1 VLRKII
7 GVALSAVFVLA
18 GGYAAAADKTSPVL
32 AQIAK
37 SGELRVAMTAEQP
50 PFNMRNKEGKLIG
63 FEVELA
69 KMLAGA
75 IGVELK
81 VVERPFSELLTA
93 VQKGEADLVMSGM
106 TSTLE
111 RNMQVA
117 FVGPYYVSGK
127 SILTKSST
135 IAAAQQSE
143 EVNQENIR
151 VAALKGST
159 SEIFVELAMP
169 KAQFT
174 ATTNHQAAIDML
186 INGEVDAVV
195 ADAPILLLTMLRYP
209 DAGLTTLK
217 KPLTVEPI
225 GIAVAPGDPLLLN
238 LLQNYLNAAQ
248 ATGALDLL
256 TKKWFK
262 SGAWL
267 VQLP

>member
-1 VLRKII
+1 MRSARL
-7 GVALSAVFVLA
+7 LSWR
-18 GGYAAAADKTSPVL
+18 GGTAAAADKTSPTL
-32 AQIAK
+32 SNIAK
-37 SGELRVAMTAEQP
+37 TGELRVAMTADQP

-63 FEVELA
+63 FEYELA
-69 KMLAGA
+69 SMLAGA
-75 IGVELK
+75 IGVELT
-81 VVERPFSELLTA
+81 VVERPFSELLPTL
-93 VQKGEADLVMSGM
+93 QKGDADLVMSGM
-106 TSTLE
+106 TATLE

-143 EVNQENIR
+143 EVNRETIR

-174 ATTNHQAAIDML
+174 ATPNHQAAIDML
-186 INGEVDAVV
+186 MNDKVDAVV

-248 ATGALDLL
+248 ATGALELL